1 MDRCQGSIA
10 TSCRIGAASL
20 LTLLCSG
27 CAIGVATSSGV
38 ATVVNAVFL
47 IGVSSGSSYVGP
59 LPELDPDRRV
69 IEQDCSKPIE
79 DSSANLKCR

>member
-1 MDRCQGSIA
+1 MLRA
-10 TSCRIGAASL
+10 TLS
-20 LTLLCSG
+20 SG
-27 CAIGVATSSGV
+27 CAVGVAASSGV

-59 LPELDPDRRV
+59 VPELDPGRRV